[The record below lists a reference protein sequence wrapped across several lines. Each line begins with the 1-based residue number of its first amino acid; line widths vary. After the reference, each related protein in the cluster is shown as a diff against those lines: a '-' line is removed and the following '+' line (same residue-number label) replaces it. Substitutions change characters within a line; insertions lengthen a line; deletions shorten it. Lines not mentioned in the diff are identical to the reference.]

1 VAEWGAEDRS
11 GDSAEL
17 AGQGAPI
24 APDFE
29 QRQFRFLGFDGP
41 AWIQLMGGLVIGLIA
56 LYSSYDHINVPH
68 RRINLPQQWGV
79 WLIALSLPLVLVDAQ
94 LASRS
99 RRRDE
104 DRSIAEARE
113 TARERDRAAEE
124 RQRNSRLDRIRARL
138 DRGRLAFE
146 LDPSPNNRRKLQR
159 LLNLLNSPE
168 LADLYRQPG
177 L

>member
-1 VAEWGAEDRS
+1 M
-11 GDSAEL
+11 DSAAALER
-17 AGQGAPI
+17 AVPKAWHW
-24 APDFE
+24 
-29 QRQFRFLGFDGP
+29 LGFD
-41 AWIQLMGGLVIGLIA
+41 IQAVVETLFGAVVALIA
-56 LYSSYDHINVPH
+56 LFSSYDHINVPH

-146 LDPSPNNRRKLQR
+146 LDPSPNN
-159 LLNLLNSPE
+159 
-168 LADLYRQPG
+168 
-177 L
+177 